1 MKMSIKKGDFIEI
14 EFIGRTYDN
23 KIFDTNIKKEAE
35 KLGRKIEEKTI
46 ICIGENMLLKAIDE
60 FLIGKDLGRYNLQL
74 TPEKAFGLRKKELI
88 KIMPSS
94 VFKNSQYKPQ
104 PGMLF
109 TFDNLIGKIISVS
122 GGRVIVDFNNPL
134 AGKNI
139 SYELNVK
146 SIVKDENEKIKALM
160 RYFFK
165 REFPFVVE
173 NKKLI
178 IESEKNYIDFIQL
191 FKDAF
196 KRILNLDLE
205 IKEK

>member
-1 MKMSIKKGDFIEI
+1 MH
-14 EFIGRTYDN
+14 
-23 KIFDTNIKKEAE
+23 
-35 KLGRKIEEKTI
+35 
-46 ICIGENMLLKAIDE
+46 
-60 FLIGKDLGRYNLQL
+60 
-74 TPEKAFGLRKKELI
+74 
-88 KIMPSS
+88 
-94 VFKNSQYKPQ
+94 
-104 PGMLF
+104 F

-191 FKDAF
+191 FKEAF
-196 KRILNLDLE
+196 KRILNLELE